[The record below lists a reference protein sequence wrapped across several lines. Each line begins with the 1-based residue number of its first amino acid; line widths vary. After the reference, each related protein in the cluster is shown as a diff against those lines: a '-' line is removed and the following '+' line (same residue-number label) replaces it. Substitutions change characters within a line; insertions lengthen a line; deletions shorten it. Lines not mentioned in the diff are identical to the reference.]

1 MVLISFQ
8 IAAFVN
14 SHNLRLTIT
23 FTGIVN
29 KKFPNHRIQSPIN
42 HRRSIIKQIT
52 KTTTRPLCTIIPLRG
67 SDRKIASNKINL
79 IRKQDHIK
87 VSYPI

>member
-1 MVLISFQ
+1 MVSISFQ
-8 IAAFVN
+8 IAAFVD

-52 KTTTRPLCTIIPLRG
+52 KTKTRSLRTIIPLRG
-67 SDRKIASNKINL
+67 SDRKIASIEINL
-79 IRKQDHIK
+79 IRKQNNRK